1 MYGGVEQI
9 QLSDIMEQWRN
20 VFWYFR
26 EYSGSKKDGY
36 FWLAELQLAFQEC
49 IYSWSY
55 LIRFL
60 CDGNCVTLR
69 IDGWRRERQ
78 CPPSAE
84 RVWGCLL
91 LIARLEHHLS
101 SSNSS
106 VSCTTLLGAKSL
118 CQQRLHLPSFYWFQW
133 GSWSWL
139 KRSVVVAD
147 SRAPYTATLCSRIPI
162 RLS

>member
-1 MYGGVEQI
+1 
-9 QLSDIMEQWRN
+9 MEQWQN

-26 EYSGSKKDGY
+26 ESSGSRKDGY
-36 FWLAELQLAFQEC
+36 FWLAELQLAFQER

-69 IDGWRRERQ
+69 SDGWRSERQ

-91 LIARLEHHLS
+91 LIARSEHHLS

-106 VSCTTLLGAKSL
+106 VSCATLLGAKSV
-118 CQQRLHLPSFYWFQW
+118 CQQWLHLPSFYWFQW
-133 GSWSWL
+133 GLLVLIETKCRRSWL
-139 KRSVVVAD
+139 

>member
-1 MYGGVEQI
+1 MCGGVEQI
-9 QLSDIMEQWRN
+9 QLTDIMEQWRN

-26 EYSGSKKDGY
+26 ESSSSTKGGY
-36 FWLAELQLAFQEC
+36 FWLAELQLTFQEGIC
-49 IYSWSY
+49 SWSY
-55 LIRFL
+55 LIRLL
-60 CDGNCVTLR
+60 CDSNCVTLR
-69 IDGWRRERQ
+69 SDGWWSERQ

-118 CQQRLHLPSFYWFQW
+118 CQQRLNLPSFYWFQW
-133 GSWSWL
+133 GCWSWL
-139 KRSVVVAD
+139 KRSVDVAD
-147 SRAPYTATLCSRIPI
+147 SCAPYTATLCSRIPV